1 MPAPAQISGQIAQ
14 RLENLR
20 QHGAHDKTTDCTHS
34 LNLPANLWPYGI
46 CACIRSMNYITT
58 GYRVRASRATGTA
71 RVDVTGPL
79 PREVWGR

>member
-20 QHGAHDKTTDCTHS
+20 QHRAHDKTTDCTHS
-34 LNLPANLWPYGI
+34 LNLPANLWPYRI
-46 CACIRSMNYITT
+46 CACIRSMNYITNGHSAQARRA
-58 GYRVRASRATGTA
+58 GYTA

-79 PREVWGR
+79 PRDEWGR